1 MSRRRQS
8 PVARLGSWLTLL
20 LVAAAVS
27 SAAFVYLRWR
37 YREQRYNRLIEQTAA
52 RHGLDKFLIKAV
64 MRQESG
70 FDPFAYSSKGAI
82 GLMQVMPGT
91 GEQWARA
98 TGQRNFAREQLWRET
113 VNVEVG
119 AWYLASS
126 WRRWRAADAPLPFV
140 LAEYNAGPGAVQRW
154 LPRGAQT
161 TAAEFKHAITFP
173 SVRRY
178 IDKITDYY
186 EAYRANG
193 KL

>member
-1 MSRRRQS
+1 MSRRRKG
-8 PVARLGSWLTLL
+8 PVARVGSWLTLL
-20 LVAAAVS
+20 LTVAAVG
-27 SAAFVYLRWR
+27 SAAFVYRRWC

-91 GEQWARA
+91 GDQWARA
-98 TGQRNFAREQLWRET
+98 TGQRQFAQGQLWREA
-113 VNVEVG
+113 VNIEVG
-119 AWYLASS
+119 AWYLANS
-126 WRRWRAADAPLPFV
+126 WRRWQAADDPLPFV

-161 TAAEFKHAITFP
+161 TAAEFKHAITYP
-173 SVRRY
+173 GVRRY
-178 IDKITDYY
+178 VDTITDLY
-186 EAYRANG
+186 ETYRANG

>member
-1 MSRRRQS
+1 MSRRRRS
-8 PVARLGSWLTLL
+8 PLAHIGSWLTLL

-27 SAAFVYLRWR
+27 SAVFVYWRWCH
-37 YREQRYNRLIEQTAA
+37 REQRYNQLIEQAA
-52 RHGLDKFLIKAV
+52 AKHGLDKFLIKAV

-98 TGQRNFAREQLWRET
+98 TGQRGFTRAALWREAT
-113 VNVEVG
+113 NIEAG
-119 AWYLASS
+119 TWYLACS
-126 WRRWRAADAPLPFV
+126 WRRWQAADDPLPFV

-154 LPRGAQT
+154 LPHGPQT
-161 TAAEFKHAITFP
+161 TAEEFKHAITFP
-173 SVRRY
+173 AVRRY
-178 IDKITDYY
+178 IEQTTDHY
-186 EAYRANG
+186 ANYRANG